1 VAVFIKMKIN
11 WIDIIIVVFIVYS
24 FAAGK
29 KRGLSVEFPS
39 LVFAFIAW
47 AAGLNY
53 YQGVGHS
60 LNKWFLFTIPTANT
74 IAFAGISAF
83 VLFIGFLVGTLL
95 KKIMKLSFVPGLEKI
110 GGCIMGT
117 IRGICMSAIVI
128 VALVMAPASF
138 LKQEIYVNSFLGNYF
153 VALSPKA
160 HAWIW
165 PKGPEAKNSFDVSEF
180 MGQLPERP
188 KKEVL

>member
-1 VAVFIKMKIN
+1 LKIN
-11 WIDIIIVVFIVYS
+11 WVDIIIVVYIAYS

-29 KRGLSVEFPS
+29 KRGLSVEFPA
-39 LVFAFIAW
+39 LFFTFIAW
-47 AAGLNY
+47 ATALNY
-53 YQGVGHS
+53 YQGLGNTLS
-60 LNKWFLFTIPTANT
+60 KWFLLKSPTAST
-74 IAFAGISAF
+74 IAFFGIAAA
-83 VLFIGFLVGTLL
+83 VLALGFLVGRFL
-95 KKIMKLSFVPGLEKI
+95 KKIMKLSFVPGIEKI
-110 GGCIMGT
+110 GGCIVG
-117 IRGICMSAIVI
+117 IVRGISMSAIIV
-128 VALVMAPASF
+128 VALVLAPADF

-165 PKGPEAKNSFDVSEF
+165 PKKGESSNRFDVTEF